1 MFGRSQKASVPVSPA
16 RPQLDLSGPRLRRA
30 FEALVAGADT
40 HGGIERYMDALKLKS
55 AVFREALNAGTSG
68 PRRLDIEAFRPLC
81 AFMPTVR
88 RRIVPWLE
96 EPAYSTLRAA
106 LEELLEPT
114 NDTSGTDER
123 IRRFCAVFPVD
134 DRHRWTR
141 DLAAELLHNL
151 DPERYPLMTRW
162 VWDTAANTGVL
173 REIWYGPDV
182 DHTTLAVPD
191 DYTSF
196 LVLREELSQFL
207 ATNGVFRDVVQMVDM
222 VCAQVYAEYICE
234 QGGSYLRADFS
245 APEDPMQHTRRLLG
259 LDGVRAAD
267 GRARFAAIDGEA
279 REAFS
284 GVAPRT
290 LE

>member
-1 MFGRSQKASVPVSPA
+1 MFGRAQKASVPVAPD
-16 RPQLDLSGPRLRRA
+16 RPRLDLSGPRLRRA
-30 FEALVAGADT
+30 VESLVAGADT

-55 AVFREALNAGTSG
+55 AVFREALATDATRPGRFDVES
-68 PRRLDIEAFRPLC
+68 FRPLC

-106 LEELLEPT
+106 LERLLEPSK
-114 NDTSGTDER
+114 DTSGTDQR
-123 IRRFCAVFPVD
+123 IAQFCAVFPQD

-151 DPERYPLMTRW
+151 DPERFPLMTRW
-162 VWDTAANTGVL
+162 VWDREANTGVL
-173 REIWYGPDV
+173 REIWYGADV
-182 DHTTLAVPD
+182 DHTTITVPD
-191 DYTSF
+191 GYETF
-196 LVLREELSQFL
+196 LVLREEIAQFL
-207 ATNGVFRDVVQMVDM
+207 STNGVFRDVVQMVDM

-284 GVAPRT
+284 GVAPKT

>member
-1 MFGRSQKASVPVSPA
+1 MFGRTQKASVPVVPD
-16 RPQLDLSGPRLRRA
+16 RPHLDLSGPRLRHA
-30 FEALVAGADT
+30 LESLVAGADT

-55 AVFREALNAGTSG
+55 AVFREALAVERSDS
-68 PRRLDIEAFRPLC
+68 RRLDVESFRPLC

-96 EPAYSTLRAA
+96 EPSYTTLRRA

-114 NDTSGTDER
+114 NDTSGTDDR
-123 IRRFCAVFPVD
+123 IARFCAVFPQD

-151 DPERYPLMTRW
+151 EPERYPLMTRW
-162 VWDTAANTGVL
+162 VWDAEANTGVL
-173 REIWYGPDV
+173 REIWHGPDV
-182 DHTTLAVPD
+182 DHMTIGVSDGYET
-191 DYTSF
+191 F
-196 LVLREELSQFL
+196 LVLREEIAQFL
-207 ATNGVFRDVVQMVDM
+207 SVNGVFRDVVQMVDM

-279 REAFS
+279 REAFT
-284 GVAPRT
+284 GVAPRI

>member
-1 MFGRSQKASVPVSPA
+1 MFGRAPQASVPVVPA
-16 RPQLDLSGPRLRRA
+16 RPHLDLSGPRLRHA
-30 FEALVAGADT
+30 LESLVAGADT
-40 HGGIERYMDALKLKS
+40 HGGIERYMDALKLKA
-55 AVFREALNAGTSG
+55 AVFREALAGERPDS
-68 PRRLDIEAFRPLC
+68 RRLDVENLRPLC

-96 EPAYSTLRAA
+96 EPSYATLRHA

-114 NDTSGTDER
+114 NDTFDTDQR
-123 IRRFCAVFPVD
+123 IARFCAVFPQD
-134 DRHRWTR
+134 DRHRWSR

-151 DPERYPLMTRW
+151 EPERYPLMTRW
-162 VWDTAANTGVL
+162 VWDAEANTGVL
-173 REIWYGPDV
+173 REIWHGPDV
-182 DHTTLAVPD
+182 DHMTIGVSDGYET
-191 DYTSF
+191 F
-196 LVLREELSQFL
+196 LVLREEIAQFL
-207 ATNGVFRDVVQMVDM
+207 SVNGVFRDVVQMVDM
-222 VCAQVYAEYICE
+222 VCAQVYAQYICE

-279 REAFS
+279 REAFT
-284 GVAPRT
+284 GVVPRT

>member
-1 MFGRSQKASVPVSPA
+1 MFGRAEKTSVPVAPT
-16 RPQLDLSGPRLRRA
+16 RPVLDLSGPRLRRA
-30 FEALVAGADT
+30 VEALVAGADT

-55 AVFREALNAGTSG
+55 AVFREALAPGV
-68 PRRLDIEAFRPLC
+68 RRLDVETIRPLC

-96 EPAYSTLRAA
+96 EPSYTSLCAA
-106 LEELLEPT
+106 LEPLLTPT
-114 NDTSGTDER
+114 GDTSDTDAR
-123 IRRFCAVFPVD
+123 IARFCAAFPQD

-141 DLAAELLHNL
+141 DFAAELLHNL

-162 VWDTAANTGVL
+162 VWDAEANTGVL
-173 REIWYGPDV
+173 REIWHGPDV
-182 DHTTLAVPD
+182 DHMSIGARD
-191 DYTSF
+191 DYETF
-196 LVLREELSQFL
+196 LVLREEIAQFL
-207 ATNGVFRDVVQMVDM
+207 STNGVFRDVMQMVDM

-279 REAFS
+279 REAFT
-284 GVAPRT
+284 GVPHRK
-290 LE
+290 LD

>member
-1 MFGRSQKASVPVSPA
+1 MFGRAQKASVPVAPD
-16 RPQLDLSGPRLRRA
+16 RTRLDLSGPRLRRA
-30 FEALVAGADT
+30 VESLVAGADT

-55 AVFREALNAGTSG
+55 AVFREALAADTPG
-68 PRRLDIEAFRPLC
+68 PGRFDVESFRPLC

-106 LEELLEPT
+106 LERLLEPSR
-114 NDTSGTDER
+114 DTSGTDER
-123 IRRFCAVFPVD
+123 IAQFCAVFPQD

-151 DPERYPLMTRW
+151 DPERFPLMTRW
-162 VWDTAANTGVL
+162 VWDREANTGVL
-173 REIWYGPDV
+173 REIWYGADV
-182 DHTTLAVPD
+182 DHTTIAVPD
-191 DYTSF
+191 GYETF
-196 LVLREELSQFL
+196 LVLREEIAQFL
-207 ATNGVFRDVVQMVDM
+207 STNGVFRDVVQMVDM

-279 REAFS
+279 RQAFS
-284 GVAPRT
+284 GIAPQN